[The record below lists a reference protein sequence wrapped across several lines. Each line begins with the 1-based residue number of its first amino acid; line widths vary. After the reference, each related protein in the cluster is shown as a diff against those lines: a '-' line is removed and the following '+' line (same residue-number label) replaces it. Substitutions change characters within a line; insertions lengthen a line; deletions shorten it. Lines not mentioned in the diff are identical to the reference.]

1 MNSFDPTLVRLVIN
15 LIGAVSARRRCGAQD
30 CQRHL
35 APDLCGRTLKKFDLR
50 LVPLEHEAVHEFSK
64 AVVLVIPGR
73 RRSPAN
79 PIVPAPRLWIP
90 DSPLRGDPE

>member
-35 APDLCGRTLKKFDLR
+35 APDLRRRIFENFDLR
-50 LVPLEHEAVHEFSK
+50 QCRAKTSCPWCAC
-64 AVVLVIPGR
+64 G
-73 RRSPAN
+73 
-79 PIVPAPRLWIP
+79 
-90 DSPLRGDPE
+90 